1 MLKVLIVDDEY
12 LARIELTRLLSKHA
26 DIEIVGEAEE
36 GYQALEILKKTAVD
50 LVFVDIQMPEMDGL
64 EFAKQAQSQ
73 QFQLV
78 FCTAF
83 SEHAVDAF
91 ELNAFDYIVKPIM
104 PDRLEAVLN
113 KVRLLL
119 EAHNDTE
126 SDDTQFLP
134 DNHGLLLKFGS
145 DYKIVRINEIFR
157 FESLGNHVA
166 VYSDSGK
173 SYLHISLSKVEKR
186 LDPTLFFKA
195 SRSDIVR
202 VDQIEKIEEGMA
214 SGSLQVHMCNG
225 QEIDV
230 SRRQVQLLRKVFS
243 IDHF

>member
-12 LARIELTRLLSKHA
+12 LARLELTRLLSKYV
-26 DIEIVGEAEE
+26 DIEIVGEAED
-36 GYQALEILKKTAVD
+36 GHQALELLKKTSVD
-50 LVFVDIQMPEMDGL
+50 LAFVDIQMPEMDGL
-64 EFAKQAQSQ
+64 EFAKQAESQ

-104 PDRLEAVLN
+104 PERLEAVLN
-113 KVRLLL
+113 KVRLIQ
-119 EAHNDTE
+119 ETHDETE
-126 SDDTQFLP
+126 QDDIQCLP

-145 DYKIVRINEIFR
+145 DYKIVRINEICR

-173 SYLHISLSKVEKR
+173 SYLHISLSKVEKK
-186 LDPTLFFKA
+186 LDPAVFFKA

-202 VDQIEKIEEGMA
+202 VDQIDKIEEGMA
-214 SGSLQVHMCNG
+214 SGSLQVHMNNG

-230 SRRQVQLLRKVFS
+230 SRRQVQLLRKIFS
-243 IDHF
+243 IDSF